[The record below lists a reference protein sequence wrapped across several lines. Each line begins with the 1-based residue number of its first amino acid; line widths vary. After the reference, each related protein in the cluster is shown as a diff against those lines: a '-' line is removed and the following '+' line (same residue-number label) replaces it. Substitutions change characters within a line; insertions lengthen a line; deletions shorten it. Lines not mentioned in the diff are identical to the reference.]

1 MKKNILLITGQ
12 FIPYTKSI
20 GGVIR
25 IYSFLQSLKK
35 KHNIYLLANSG
46 NYNGYLGLSKNNLDF
61 INITYLKKKNK
72 LVKLDLFKDFVFFKI
87 IKNFFYLVS
96 IDRTFASTSRYF
108 QETSKIIESKKIDY
122 IIISGPPFSLFFL
135 IKKIK
140 KNFPYIKII
149 VDYRDGWTGRINNL
163 SLLLIKKIV
172 RNFIEKKILHYV
184 EYILVATNNIK
195 KNLSYITKKKIILI
209 TNGYINNFNNTKL
222 TKHNSSTSE
231 KILVGYFGLISDQ
244 SGGYRDIKILYN
256 IFKNDLFL
264 QNKYIFYFFGNNT
277 IFNTSIKNFSIFK
290 FKKNVPY
297 KKVLSVMSQ
306 MDYLL
311 CLHTDQ
317 NTSKEVITGKLYEYI
332 SSRRPI
338 IFISAGGTEGGE
350 IVKKYRL
357 GYSIN
362 YLKTNLNFFFNNL
375 KKNSKLRDNKNIS
388 IFSRKVQNK
397 KLLKIIK

>member
-46 NYNGYLGLSKNNLDF
+46 NYNGYLGLSKKNLDF

-96 IDRTFASTSRYF
+96 IDRTFAFISRYF
-108 QETSKIIESKKIDY
+108 QETLKIIESKKIDY

-195 KNLSYITKKKIILI
+195 KNLSYITKKK
-209 TNGYINNFNNTKL
+209 
-222 TKHNSSTSE
+222 
-231 KILVGYFGLISDQ
+231 
-244 SGGYRDIKILYN
+244 
-256 IFKNDLFL
+256 LF
-264 QNKYIFYFFGNNT
+264 
-277 IFNTSIKNFSIFK
+277 
-290 FKKNVPY
+290 
-297 KKVLSVMSQ
+297 
-306 MDYLL
+306 
-311 CLHTDQ
+311 
-317 NTSKEVITGKLYEYI
+317 
-332 SSRRPI
+332 
-338 IFISAGGTEGGE
+338 
-350 IVKKYRL
+350 
-357 GYSIN
+357 
-362 YLKTNLNFFFNNL
+362 
-375 KKNSKLRDNKNIS
+375 
-388 IFSRKVQNK
+388 
-397 KLLKIIK
+397 